1 MLAAC
6 GGDEDSAEGL
16 TAVVE
21 SGDEPIA
28 CVELFDGQT
37 FETTDDLSTICLD
50 PAGSPTLNAAATV
63 NCADGQVLRWNDVAW
78 GYLGEPAI
86 LPGEGAELVAPQSHR
101 DRCEG

>member
-6 GGDEDSAEGL
+6 GGDEDSAGGL

-50 PAGSPTLNAAATV
+50 PAGTRL
-63 NCADGQVLRWNDVAW
+63 
-78 GYLGEPAI
+78 
-86 LPGEGAELVAPQSHR
+86 
-101 DRCEG
+101 